1 MTSWIVRSGGLVGV
15 CTVLALTAGVAGAV
29 DEAPAR
35 QGSATGIRHALLLT
49 GSTGAYQYDEDSNL
63 VWELEGYSRD
73 GYVLENGNILISVD
87 NSAREYKAGS
97 HEVVWSYA
105 LDPANKELGTV
116 WRLENGDTLVV
127 ERGAKPRLLEVAKDG
142 TITTEVPLQPDTD
155 NDHMQ
160 TRMARKQAN
169 GNYLV
174 PHLLAFKVKEYTPE
188 GKVVRTIPTDLPLF
202 GGRAED
208 SWPFTA
214 IRLPNGNIHVN
225 LTHGNRVA
233 EFGPDNEVVW
243 YVDNSMAGG
252 RLSDPCGGQ
261 RLPNNN
267 MVICSYAQQD
277 PEKPRIFEIT
287 HEKEVVWEFFHPTAR
302 AHEVHIITTNGE
314 RVSPVMR

>member
-1 MTSWIVRSGGLVGV
+1 VFV
-15 CTVLALTAGVAGAV
+15 VLACSIRA
-29 DEAPAR
+29 EEPASIR
-35 QGSATGIRHALLLT
+35 QESSTGIRHTLLIT
-49 GSTGAYQYDEDSNL
+49 GSTGTYLYSEESTL
-63 VWELEGYSRD
+63 LWEVAGYSRD
-73 GYVLENGNILISVD
+73 GYVLDNGNVLLSID
-87 NSAREYKAGS
+87 NEAREYKQGTQ
-97 HEVVWSYA
+97 EIVWSYS
-105 LDPANKELGTV
+105 LDPVNKELGTV
-116 WRLENGDTLVV
+116 YRLDNGDTLIV
-127 ERGAKPRLLEVAKDG
+127 ERGAKPRLLEVARDG
-142 TITTEVPLQPDTD
+142 SIAAEVPLQPDTD

-174 PHLLAFKVKEYTPE
+174 PHLLAFKVKEYTPAGE
-188 GKVVRTIPTDLPLF
+188 VVRTIPTDLPLF
-202 GGRAED
+202 GGRDED

-243 YVDNSMAGG
+243 YVDNSMVGG

-277 PEKPRIFEIT
+277 PAMPKVFEVT
-287 HEKEVVWEFFHPTAR
+287 RDKEVVWEFFHPTAR

-314 RVSPVMR
+314 KVSPVMR

>member
-1 MTSWIVRSGGLVGV
+1 MFFGKRYACLILLAALAVASPRYAEDPAPVRQ
-15 CTVLALTAGVAGAV
+15 
-29 DEAPAR
+29 E
-35 QGSATGIRHALLLT
+35 SASGIRHSLLLT
-49 GSTGAYQYDEDSNL
+49 GSTGTYLYGEDSTL
-63 VWELEGYSRD
+63 LWELAGYSRD
-73 GYVLENGNILISVD
+73 GYVLENGNVLVSVD
-87 NSAREYKAGS
+87 NSAREYKQGTQ
-97 HEVVWSYA
+97 EVVWSYA
-105 LDPANKELGTV
+105 LDPGNKELGTV
-116 WRLENGDTLVV
+116 FRLDSGDTLVV
-127 ERGAKPRLLEVAKDG
+127 ERGAKPRILEVAPDG
-142 TITTEVPLQPDTD
+142 SVTTEVPLQPDTD

-174 PHLLAFKVKEYTPE
+174 PHLLAFMVKEYTPE

-202 GGRAED
+202 GGRGED

-243 YVDNSMAGG
+243 YVDNSMVGD

-277 PEKPRIFEIT
+277 PAKPKIFEIT
-287 HEKEVVWEFFHPTAR
+287 RDKDVVWEFFHPTAR

-314 RVSPVMR
+314 KVTPVMR